1 MGNTTSSSLKENT
14 EDVTEFLLKIDNL
27 AAKFV
32 TSSNIS
38 KNAKMSDLQF
48 CNNLVIMTSDVISDK
63 LNAMDIEYLQQRT
76 EKGIVVDN
84 MTTDKVIF
92 FPSHHEGTFD
102 VKNKTQK
109 RRICNGIAK
118 FYVKI
123 AQLYAAILKAIN
135 PVVVYKDKY
144 GNEKTMPVKEKD
156 KLASMGVSYSSTQI
170 NLCNRRLNALL
181 NGHNYMD
188 ADNKDV
194 FVHPDICQLNVDAN
208 GKIKSVMDEEGMVE
222 FADLFK
228 DVYNFDI
235 GKFDKMSD
243 KMKTAYEKSLTRFY
257 QVYTGQNG
265 ALPPNI
271 KRFSDIKLRQFSK
284 EQCSKDGSLRK
295 SYKGT
300 KGEGLFEKYALHLKE
315 MYLTINKRQKD
326 LVDIL
331 KQIFSIIDV
340 PSGEKV
346 IIQPTLT
353 YKNLDEIIV
362 RTREMITE
370 MFVGCEEDFLKGVQI
385 FQEIIL
391 HHTTE
396 LNEQKE
402 EHLKSELEKN
412 LAGEPVLDNVED
424 GDVENDEKGDEKE
437 QQITEDPDP
446 APIPDDVPS
455 QI

>member
-300 KGEGLFEKYALHLKE
+300 KGEALFEKYALHLKE

-353 YKNLDEIIV
+353 YKKLDEIIV

-370 MFVGCEEDFLKGVQI
+370 MFVGCEEDFLKGVKI

-402 EHLKSELEKN
+402 EHLKGELEKN

-424 GDVENDEKGDEKE
+424 GDVEDEEKGEEE